1 MSDLC
6 NLNIEEF
13 EKFNFNGLVCPC
25 RILNVYDGDTCT
37 AGINWNNKY
46 IQLRLRLK
54 GINSPEIKPSKKLAN
69 RDEII
74 KQAYL
79 AKSKM
84 IEYCTDVIPNNCQS
98 KADCEEIMK
107 KNTKILY
114 VKMYNFDAFNRV
126 VSELYL
132 DQDFKISINKLMI
145 DGGYAVKFTK
155 YK

>member
-1 MSDLC
+1 MDLC

-69 RDEII
+69 R
-74 KQAYL
+74 
-79 AKSKM
+79 
-84 IEYCTDVIPNNCQS
+84 
-98 KADCEEIMK
+98 
-107 KNTKILY
+107 
-114 VKMYNFDAFNRV
+114 R
-126 VSELYL
+126 
-132 DQDFKISINKLMI
+132 
-145 DGGYAVKFTK
+145 
-155 YK
+155 